1 MNKEFWKD
9 TAYRCL
15 WTFAEAMLGCIAV
28 GQTLA
33 EIKWEHALSVS
44 AVATIVCFLKQIAKL
59 KRGDTYTDEMTEE
72 DGLLAIEE
80 SEYIQDELKAI
91 ESEDEDE

>member
-1 MNKEFWKD
+1 MNKDFWKD

-15 WTFAEAMLGCIAV
+15 WTFAEAMLGCITI
-28 GQTLA
+28 GQTLT
-33 EIKWEHALSVS
+33 EIKWVHALSAS
-44 AVATIVCFLKQIAKL
+44 AVATIACFLKQIVKL

-72 DGLLAIEE
+72 DALLALEE
-80 SEYIQDELKAI
+80 SEYLQAEIEEI